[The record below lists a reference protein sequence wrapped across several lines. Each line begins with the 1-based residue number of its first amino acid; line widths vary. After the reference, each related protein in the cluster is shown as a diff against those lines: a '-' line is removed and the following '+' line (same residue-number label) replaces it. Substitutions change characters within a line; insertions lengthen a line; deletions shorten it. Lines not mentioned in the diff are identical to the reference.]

1 MENILLK
8 ISESVFD
15 ILIRKGD
22 LPMRINQINK
32 IGLEKND
39 ELLK

>member
-8 ISESVFD
+8 MSELVFD

-22 LPMRINQINK
+22 LPMRINQINE
-32 IGLEKND
+32 IMLEKDN

>member
-8 ISESVFD
+8 ISELVFD

-32 IGLEKND
+32 IGSEKNH